1 MKKIIERNRCCGCH
15 ACFNIC
21 PKGAIIMEEDEC
33 GFKSPIIDKNK
44 CINCGMCRK
53 VCPVLNKQNKN
64 KHKIES
70 YAAYNKDISERMSST
85 SGGLFILLAKEIIKR
100 KGVVFGAAF
109 DKKFNVIHTY
119 VEDEK
124 GLNGFKGS
132 KYTQSTIGDT
142 YSKVKYFLEKG
153 RYVLFSGTPCQ
164 IEGLKA
170 YLMKDYEKLYT
181 QDIICHGVP
190 SPLAFRKYL
199 NDKEK
204 EYNDKI
210 NNISFRDKDVSWNNF
225 KIKISFKNNVYK
237 KGNTDDTYLRA
248 FLNNISLRESCY
260 NCSFKKKNRNSDI
273 TLADCWGIE
282 RINKEMFDNKG
293 TSLVITNTN
302 KGEELFNSI
311 KKGLVYDKINLDEA
325 IKYNSAMIKSVPY
338 NINRDYFFKNLNNTN
353 FNDLVNKCVP
363 KPKIYI
369 RFLAKIKNML
379 RKIYHMLFRR

>member
-1 MKKIIERNRCCGCH
+1 MHVLIYVLKVQLLWKKMNVDLSILLLIR
-15 ACFNIC
+15 
-21 PKGAIIMEEDEC
+21 
-33 GFKSPIIDKNK
+33 
-44 CINCGMCRK
+44 INVLIV
-53 VCPVLNKQNKN
+53 VCAGKYV
-64 KHKIES
+64 H
-70 YAAYNKDISERMSST
+70 ISGRMSST

-100 KGVVFGAAF
+100 NGVVFGAAF

-170 YLMKDYEKLYT
+170 YLMKDY
-181 QDIICHGVP
+181 
-190 SPLAFRKYL
+190 
-199 NDKEK
+199 
-204 EYNDKI
+204 DKI
-210 NNISFRDKDVSWNNF
+210 TNISFRDKDVSWNNF

-237 KGNTDDTYLRA
+237 KRNTDDTYLRA

-325 IKYNSAMIKSVPY
+325 IEYNSAMIKSVPY
-338 NINRDYFFKNLNNTN
+338 NKNREEFFKNINNTS
-353 FNDLVNKCVP
+353 FNNLVNRYVP
-363 KPKIYI
+363 KPKFYVK
-369 RFLAKIKNML
+369 FLVKTKNL
-379 RKIYHMLFRR
+379 LIKIYHWLFRK